1 MENKR
6 CSGLA
11 LGLGEAIAILQFA
24 WMLRFAWLNHG
35 ALALLVIPLCLAGM
49 VFVPRDLSSG
59 KARGIQRAD
68 LIVSAICAFALL
80 FPGLPRAVFII
91 CLAFFSFA
99 LSNLGTAI
107 HAMGGASQPDTP
119 AFFIKAGIIGAGLA
133 AMAAGESHAAE
144 WHGFLMASS
153 VVLPAGLFGCLIYLE
168 RFAFDI
174 ELGHKTGVDGR
185 AAVFDG
191 QRYIRFYS
199 LFKMNAPRMHLV
211 LGIVFSLGLGLMAR
225 SVLAIPSLIC
235 LFVAF
240 GGGGV
245 FFALMRKRIP
255 RELFLIICSAFVVVA
270 AIVALI
276 SVDEAVNAFAFALMG
291 FGLSGVVG
299 LGESY
304 YLPASRS
311 LRVLLGGFD
320 TSLLSSTGVFSSALG
335 FCGGLLISKTAS
347 LGDIW
352 TLAGSIVIFLGVILS
367 VRFNSQMLQS
377 LPELEEYLSSDN
389 RSPVRHEAL
398 ARSLIRRPDMHKR
411 PPFWLYFLAGLV
423 LIPMCRL
430 RYGMRAVKKVRI
442 KRPALILTNHTSN
455 LDYLFVASA
464 CWPVRINFLATYYW
478 FTFKKLRPWLR
489 YMGVIQKYQ
498 FATDITAMK
507 KLRYVIQEKR
517 SVTFIAPE
525 GTIYANGRSG
535 PISDSIV
542 KVIRFLGVPV
552 YAMKIEGAGLGH
564 GKWQKVRQKNARVD
578 VSVSPLLSGEEVRS
592 LDGETMYRRIVE
604 ALRFDDFEFQR
615 RTGIKIHGDRKAEGL
630 DDLIYKC
637 PQCGCEFTL
646 KTEGNRIFCTDC
658 GLEAVMNDSYRFDW
672 PMGRSWFDN
681 YSEWYDWQYDELCNQ
696 MLSDP
701 DFEMK
706 AEVDY
711 GIDIVDTDGYVNSGE
726 GVLSLSL
733 RHGWVYRGTLLGRQ
747 VVEHDSLASV
757 PVAIMKMGHHIE
769 LPFKEHSR
777 RFEFKEDGRY
787 SQKWHI
793 ASRIISE
800 KRLWEREERIS

>member
-6 CSGLA
+6 CSGFA
-11 LGLGEAIAILQFA
+11 LGLSE
-24 WMLRFAWLNHG
+24 
-35 ALALLVIPLCLAGM
+35 ALAVLQLVWIGRFVWFSQGLWALSALPFCLAGM
-49 VFVPRDLSSG
+49 ALVPRDLSSA
-59 KARGIQRAD
+59 KARAVQRAD
-68 LIVSAICAFALL
+68 LIVSAICSFILL
-80 FPGLPRAVFII
+80 FPGLPRVVSFI
-91 CLAFFSFA
+91 CLALFSFA

-144 WHGFLMASS
+144 WHGFLMAGS

-168 RFAFDI
+168 RFAFEI
-174 ELGHKTGVDGR
+174 ELGHKTDVDGR

-199 LFKMNAPRMHLV
+199 LFKMNAPRMYLV
-211 LGIVFSLGLGLMAR
+211 LSALIALGLGLIAG
-225 SVLAIPSLIC
+225 SGIEDAWLLC

-240 GGGGV
+240 CGGGA
-245 FFALMRKRIP
+245 FFAVMRRRIP
-255 RELFLIICSAFVVVA
+255 RELFLIICAALAAAASAV
-270 AIVALI
+270 ILI
-276 SVDEAVNAFAFALMG
+276 SEDGTVRVFVFALMG

-304 YLPASRS
+304 FLLAARS

-335 FCGGLLISKTAS
+335 FCGGLLISKTAP

-352 TLAGSIVIFLGVILS
+352 TLAGSIVMFLGIILS
-367 VRFNSQMLQS
+367 VRFNSRMFES
-377 LPELEEYLSSDN
+377 LPELEAYLSSDDRN
-389 RSPVRHEAL
+389 PVRHEAL
-398 ARSLIRRPDMHKR
+398 IRNLIRRTDMHKR
-411 PPFWLYFLAGLV
+411 PPLWLYFLAGLV
-423 LIPMCRL
+423 VRPMCRHKYGL
-430 RYGMRAVKKVRI
+430 RVVKKVRI

-478 FTFKKLRPWLR
+478 FTFRKLRPWLR

-542 KVIRFLGVPV
+542 KVIRFLDVPV

-564 GKWQKVRQKNARVD
+564 GKWQKVRQKNARVE

-592 LDGETMYRRIVE
+592 LDGETMHGRIME

-615 RTGIKIHGDRKAEGL
+615 RTGIQIHGDRKAEGL

-646 KTEGNRIFCTDC
+646 RTEGNRIFCTNC

-696 MLSDP
+696 MLSDQ

-777 RFEFKEDGRY
+777 RFEFREDGRY